1 MTFILCILV
10 VVAVFFIAALISAIA
25 GDYIK
30 KVKPRIYAAI
40 AMPFVV
46 AGFFFMSDYFMS
58 DYDFFMNYHRYSN
71 LATIFWIVSLIL
83 FVLCI
88 VSYFNREEDKTKEQD
103 RIEKAQKQKAQ
114 QEAERQFKSDVEK
127 LSKENGTII
136 KQFDF
141 GTKNIDGSILIFAE
155 TRKIWIFGKV
165 CNFNEI
171 IGCSI
176 KDDLQ
181 IEKASVTYKTK
192 TSTSSM
198 LGRAIVGGVLTGG
211 IGALVGGATAK
222 KKTVAVP
229 SGNDKTIHDFTVVIN
244 TNDLSCPI
252 FYVKCGADELLANEL
267 HGIINAII
275 SKNIHH

>member
-10 VVAVFFIAALISAIA
+10 VVAVFFIAALISAIE

-40 AMPFVV
+40 AVPFVV
-46 AGFFFMSDYFMS
+46 AGFFFMSDYSSFIG
-58 DYDFFMNYHRYSN
+58 YYYYSN

-88 VSYFNREEDKTKEQD
+88 VSYINREEDKKKEQD
-103 RIEKAQKQKAQ
+103 RIEKAQKQKEQ
-114 QEAERQFKSDVEK
+114 QEAERQFKSDIEK
-127 LSKENGTII
+127 LSKENGAII

-141 GTKNIDGSILIFAE
+141 GAKNIDGSIFVFAE

-171 IGCSI
+171 IGCNI

-181 IEKASVTYKTK
+181 IEKSSVTYKTK

-211 IGALVGGATAK
+211 IGALVGGATAR

-244 TNDLSCPI
+244 TNDLSCPV

-267 HGIINAII
+267 HGIINAVI

>member
-1 MTFILCILV
+1 MTIAPLLAIITILI
-10 VVAVFFIAALISAIA
+10 
-25 GDYIK
+25 
-30 KVKPRIYAAI
+30 
-40 AMPFVV
+40 
-46 AGFFFMSDYFMS
+46 
-58 DYDFFMNYHRYSN
+58 
-71 LATIFWIVSLIL
+71 
-83 FVLCI
+83 
-88 VSYFNREEDKTKEQD
+88 
-103 RIEKAQKQKAQ
+103 
-114 QEAERQFKSDVEK
+114 
-127 LSKENGTII
+127 
-136 KQFDF
+136 DF
-141 GTKNIDGSILIFAE
+141 GAKNIDGSIFVFAE

-171 IGCSI
+171 IGCNI

-181 IEKASVTYKTK
+181 IEKSSVTYKTK

-211 IGALVGGATAK
+211 IGALVGGATAR

-244 TNDLSCPI
+244 TNDLSCPV

-267 HGIINAII
+267 HGIINAVI

>member
-1 MTFILCILV
+1 MTTILLTIVFLV
-10 VVAVFFIAALISAIA
+10 IA
-25 GDYIK
+25 GFIKVVFGDEIK
-30 KVKPRIYAAI
+30 KVRPRIYATI
-40 AMPFVV
+40 AVPFIIISLLLIGNLIF
-46 AGFFFMSDYFMS
+46 GFG
-58 DYDFFMNYHRYSN
+58 
-71 LATIFWIVSLIL
+71 IFLLIVSLFL
-83 FVLCI
+83 FCLCYI
-88 VSYFNREEDKTKEQD
+88 SYTCRDEDKTKEQD
-103 RIEKAQKQKAQ
+103 RIETAQKQKEQ
-114 QEAERQFKSDVEK
+114 QEAERQFKSDIEK

-141 GTKNIDGSILIFAE
+141 GTKNIDGSILVFAE

-181 IEKASVTYKTK
+181 IEKSSVTYKTQ

-211 IGALVGGATAK
+211 IGALVGGATAR

-244 TNDLSCPI
+244 TNDLSCPV

-267 HGIINAII
+267 HGIINAVI

>member
-10 VVAVFFIAALISAIA
+10 VVAVFFIAALIRAIA

-40 AMPFVV
+40 AVPFVV
-46 AGFFFMSDYFMS
+46 AGFFFMSDYSSFIG
-58 DYDFFMNYHRYSN
+58 YYYYSN

-88 VSYFNREEDKTKEQD
+88 VSYINREEDKKKEQD
-103 RIEKAQKQKAQ
+103 RIEKAQKQKEQ
-114 QEAERQFKSDVEK
+114 QEAERQFKNDIEK
-127 LSKENGTII
+127 LSKENGAII

-141 GTKNIDGSILIFAE
+141 GAKNIDGSIFVFAE

-171 IGCSI
+171 IGCNI

-181 IEKASVTYKTK
+181 IEKSSVTYKTK

-211 IGALVGGATAK
+211 IGALVGGATAR

-244 TNDLSCPI
+244 TNDLSCPV

-267 HGIINAII
+267 HGIINAVI

>member
-40 AMPFVV
+40 AVPFVV
-46 AGFFFMSDYFMS
+46 AGFFFMSDYSSFIG
-58 DYDFFMNYHRYSN
+58 YYYYSN

-88 VSYFNREEDKTKEQD
+88 VSYINREEDKKKEQD
-103 RIEKAQKQKAQ
+103 RIEKAQKQKEQ
-114 QEAERQFKSDVEK
+114 QEAERQFKNDIEK
-127 LSKENGTII
+127 LSKENGAII

-141 GTKNIDGSILIFAE
+141 GAKNIDGSIFVFAE

-171 IGCSI
+171 IGCNI

-181 IEKASVTYKTK
+181 IEKSSVTYKTK

-211 IGALVGGATAK
+211 IGALVGGATAR

-244 TNDLSCPI
+244 TNDLSCPV

-267 HGIINAII
+267 HGIINAVI

>member
-40 AMPFVV
+40 AVPFVV
-46 AGFFFMSDYFMS
+46 AGFFFMSDYSSFIG
-58 DYDFFMNYHRYSN
+58 YYYYSN

-88 VSYFNREEDKTKEQD
+88 VSYINREEDKKKEQD
-103 RIEKAQKQKAQ
+103 RIEKAQKQKEQ
-114 QEAERQFKSDVEK
+114 QEAERQFKSDIEK
-127 LSKENGTII
+127 LSKENGAII

-141 GTKNIDGSILIFAE
+141 GAKNIDGSIFVFAE

-171 IGCSI
+171 IGCNI

-181 IEKASVTYKTK
+181 IEKSSVTYKTK

-211 IGALVGGATAK
+211 IGALVGGATAR

-244 TNDLSCPI
+244 TNDLSCPV

-267 HGIINAII
+267 HGIINAVI

>member
-1 MTFILCILV
+1 MTFIFCILV
-10 VVAVFFIAALISAIA
+10 VVVVFFIAALISAIA
-25 GDYIK
+25 GNYIK
-30 KVKPRIYAAI
+30 KVKPRVYAVI
-40 AMPFVV
+40 AVPFVV
-46 AGFFFMSDYFMS
+46 AGFFFMSDY
-58 DYDFFMNYHRYSN
+58 DFFMNYHCYSN

-103 RIEKAQKQKAQ
+103 RIETAQKQKEQ
-114 QEAERQFKSDVEK
+114 KEAERRFKSDVEK

-141 GTKNIDGSILIFAE
+141 GTKNIDDCILVFAE

-165 CNFNEI
+165 CNFNEF

-181 IEKASVTYKTK
+181 IEKSSVTYKTK

-244 TNDLSCPI
+244 TNDLSCPV

-267 HGIINAII
+267 HGIINAIV
-275 SKNIHH
+275 SKNIHK

>member
-10 VVAVFFIAALISAIA
+10 IVAVFFIAALFSAIA
-25 GDYIK
+25 GNYIK
-30 KVKPRIYAAI
+30 KVKPRVYAVI
-40 AMPFVV
+40 AVPFVV
-46 AGFFFMSDYFMS
+46 AGFFFMSDY
-58 DYDFFMNYHRYSN
+58 DFFMNYHCYSN
-71 LATIFWIVSLIL
+71 LATTFWIVSLIL
-83 FVLCI
+83 FVFCI
-88 VSYFNREEDKTKEQD
+88 VSYFNRVEDKTKEQD
-103 RIEKAQKQKAQ
+103 RIEEAQKQKEQ
-114 QEAERQFKSDVEK
+114 QKVESQFKSDVEK
-127 LSKENGTII
+127 LSKENGAII

-141 GTKNIDGSILIFAE
+141 GTKNIDDCILVFAE
-155 TRKIWIFGKV
+155 TWKIWIFGKV
-165 CNFNEI
+165 CNFNEF

-181 IEKASVTYKTK
+181 IEKSSVTYKTK

-222 KKTVAVP
+222 KKTVVVP

-252 FYVKCGADELLANEL
+252 IYVKCGADELLANEL
-267 HGIINAII
+267 HGIINAIV
-275 SKNIHH
+275 SKNIHK

>member
-10 VVAVFFIAALISAIA
+10 FVAVFFIAALISAIA

-30 KVKPRIYAAI
+30 KVRPRTYVVIAVFFVVVGFLFTINYDYFNLAI
-40 AMPFVV
+40 A
-46 AGFFFMSDYFMS
+46 SW
-58 DYDFFMNYHRYSN
+58 
-71 LATIFWIVSLIL
+71 TVSLIPFAL
-83 FVLCI
+83 GL
-88 VSYFNREEDKTKEQD
+88 VSYSSREDDKKKEQD
-103 RIEKAQKQKAQ
+103 RIEEAQKQKEL
-114 QEAERQFKSDVEK
+114 QEAERQFKRDIEK

-141 GTKNIDGSILIFAE
+141 GTKNIDGSILVFAE
-155 TRKIWIFGKV
+155 TSRIWIFGKIY
-165 CNFNEI
+165 NFNEI

-181 IEKASVTYKTK
+181 IEKSSVTYKTK

-222 KKTVAVP
+222 KKTVVVP

-275 SKNIHH
+275 SKNNM

>member
-10 VVAVFFIAALISAIA
+10 IVAVFFIAALFSAIA
-25 GDYIK
+25 GNYIK
-30 KVKPRIYAAI
+30 KVKPRVYAVI
-40 AMPFVV
+40 AVPFVV
-46 AGFFFMSDYFMS
+46 AGFFFMSDY
-58 DYDFFMNYHRYSN
+58 DFFMNYHCYSN
-71 LATIFWIVSLIL
+71 LATTFWIVSLIL
-83 FVLCI
+83 FVFCI
-88 VSYFNREEDKTKEQD
+88 VSYFNRVEDKTKEQD
-103 RIEKAQKQKAQ
+103 RIEEAQKQKEQ
-114 QEAERQFKSDVEK
+114 QKVESQFKSDVEK
-127 LSKENGTII
+127 LSKENGAII

-141 GTKNIDGSILIFAE
+141 GTKNIDDCILVFAE

-165 CNFNEI
+165 CNFNEF

-181 IEKASVTYKTK
+181 IEKSSVTYKTK

-222 KKTVAVP
+222 KKTVVVP

-252 FYVKCGADELLANEL
+252 IYVKCGADELLANEL
-267 HGIINAII
+267 HGIINAIV
-275 SKNIHH
+275 SKNIHK